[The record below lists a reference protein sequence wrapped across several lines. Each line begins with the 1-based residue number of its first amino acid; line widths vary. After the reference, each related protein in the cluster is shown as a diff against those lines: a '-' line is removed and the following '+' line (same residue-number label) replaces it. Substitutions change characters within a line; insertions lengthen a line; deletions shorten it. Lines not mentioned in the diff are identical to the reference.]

1 MSALAPGLSRAGA
14 SAGARGGVA
23 VVGRPARAVRR
34 GRWLRPDVLFLG
46 CGLVLLP
53 WSALLAVLPGG
64 RPWAVLD
71 LIESAALSAAAA
83 CLRQGRS
90 PFWPAGLAG
99 ALLVTDAGCDLATA
113 AGGSELLV
121 ALLMAGCAELPLAAA
136 CWSAAVRP
144 GAVRA
149 ESVGNGPVG
158 VGGGAVPAAGQWRR
172 SRMFWLFGVFRP
184 CAAAPVPVPVGSPP
198 TGFLRKGVSMQ
209 TIQLTARSTGIVSAS
224 PANRMYTGMSIR
236 LRVTAAGSGPGGGPT
251 ATATGRP
258 ISTLPAGTAAGIP
271 RPDHPVRSNDRAPS
285 AGSRPRACPGR
296 AHRAASTTA
305 RTAAASSRRNP
316 GLRRPAAAR
325 PTCFRELRS
334 RKLRQNTAGSPRRAA
349 PGTPGRLPGLRLK
362 GAVLPCR

>member
-1 MSALAPGLSRAGA
+1 MSALAPGLSPAD
-14 SAGARGGVA
+14 GGV
-23 VVGRPARAVRR
+23 VVAGRSARAVRR
-34 GRWLRPDVLFLG
+34 AGWLRPQVLFLG

-53 WSALLAVLPGG
+53 WSALLALLPGG

-71 LIESAALSAAAA
+71 LVESAALAAAAA

-113 AGGSELLV
+113 AGGSEWLV

-149 ESVGNGPVG
+149 GSASDGPVG
-158 VGGGAVPAAGQWRR
+158 AGGGPVQVAGRWRR
-172 SRMFWLFGVFRP
+172 FRAFRMFGAFRP
-184 CAAAPVPVPVGSPP
+184 CAVAPAPVGSPP
-198 TGFLRKGVSMQ
+198 TGFLRKGVSVQ

-224 PANRMYTGMSIR
+224 PADRMYTGMSSR
-236 LRVTAAGSGPGGGPT
+236 LRVTATGSGPDGGPT
-251 ATATGRP
+251 ATATGR
-258 ISTLPAGTAAGIP
+258 SVSALPAATAAGIR
-271 RPDHPVRSNDRAPS
+271 RPDHPARSNDRAPN
-285 AGSRPRACPGR
+285 AGSRPRTCPGR
-296 AHRAASTTA
+296 AHRAASA
-305 RTAAASSRRNP
+305 ALRAAAASSRRNP

-334 RKLRQNTAGSPRRAA
+334 RKLRQNTAGSPRRSA
-349 PGTPGRLPGLRLK
+349 PGG
-362 GAVLPCR
+362 

>member
-1 MSALAPGLSRAGA
+1 
-14 SAGARGGVA
+14 
-23 VVGRPARAVRR
+23 
-34 GRWLRPDVLFLG
+34 VLFLG

-71 LIESAALSAAAA
+71 LVESAALVAAAS

-99 ALLVTDAGCDLATA
+99 ALLVTDAGCDLAA
-113 AGGSELLV
+113 AADSSELLV
-121 ALLMAGCAELPLAAA
+121 ALLMAGCAELPLAAV

-149 ESVGNGPVG
+149 ESVSDGPVG
-158 VGGGAVPAAGQWRR
+158 SGGD
-172 SRMFWLFGVFRP
+172 
-184 CAAAPVPVPVGSPP
+184 PVPVAGRWRRFRVFRMFGAFRSCAVAPAPVGSPP
-198 TGFLRKGVSMQ
+198 TGFLRKGVSVQ

-224 PANRMYTGMSIR
+224 PANRMYAGMSSR
-236 LRVTAAGSGPGGGPT
+236 LRVTAAGSGPGDGPT
-251 ATATGRP
+251 AAETGRP
-258 ISTLPAGTAAGIP
+258 ISTLPAATAAGIR
-271 RPDHPVRSNDRAPS
+271 RPDHPARSSDRAPN

-296 AHRAASTTA
+296 VHRATPAA
-305 RTAAASSRRNP
+305 PRAAAASSRRPP

-334 RKLRQNTAGSPRRAA
+334 RKLRQNTAGSTRRPA
-349 PGTPGRLPGLRLK
+349 PGG
-362 GAVLPCR
+362 

>member
-1 MSALAPGLSRAGA
+1 M
-14 SAGARGGVA
+14 
-23 VVGRPARAVRR
+23 
-34 GRWLRPDVLFLG
+34 LFLG

-71 LIESAALSAAAA
+71 LVESAALSAAAA

-90 PFWPAGLAG
+90 AFWPAGLAG
-99 ALLVTDAGCDLATA
+99 ALLVADAGCDLAA
-113 AGGSELLV
+113 AADGSELLV

-136 CWSAAVRP
+136 CWSAAIRP

-149 ESVGNGPVG
+149 
-158 VGGGAVPAAGQWRR
+158 GGGPAPVTGQWRR
-172 SRMFWLFGVFRP
+172 FRVFRLSGVLRP
-184 CAAAPVPVPVGSPP
+184 CAVAPVPVLVGSPS

-224 PANRMYTGMSIR
+224 PASRMYTGMSSR
-236 LRVTAAGSGPGGGPT
+236 LRVTAAGKGPDGGPT
-251 ATATGRP
+251 DTVTERSTGA
-258 ISTLPAGTAAGIP
+258 LPAAKAAGMR
-271 RPDHPVRSNDRAPS
+271 RPDRPVRSNDRAPN

-296 AHRAASTTA
+296 AHRAAA
-305 RTAAASSRRNP
+305 AVPRTAAASSRRNP

-334 RKLRQNTAGSPRRAA
+334 RKLRQNAAGSPRRS
-349 PGTPGRLPGLRLK
+349 
-362 GAVLPCR
+362 VLGG